1 MISSTFIKDEALKHL
16 KGFWAQAA
24 IITIVFYVISF
35 GVSGTGSFSNA
46 PVVVIGSSLLS
57 LLLLPLEWGFSVLF
71 LNKLRGEKV
80 DLGNLFDGY
89 KDFWRVFGTLLLSG
103 VYTLLWSLLFIIPG
117 IIKSLSY
124 AMTPYILKDDPTA
137 SYDTAIIYSMRL
149 MQGHKMDL
157 FVLYVSLIGWFI
169 LSCLTLG
176 IGFVFLVPYTQMAL
190 ARFYE
195 EVKADFESDDFLLE
209 DDDDED

>member
-1 MISSTFIKDEALKHL
+1 MISSSYIKDEALKHL

-24 IITIVFYVISF
+24 IITIVYYVISGAVSSF
-35 GVSGTGSFSNA
+35 GTFSDA
-46 PVVVIGSSLLS
+46 PVTSLGWTLLA

-71 LNKLRGEKV
+71 LNKLRGERV
-80 DLGNLFDGY
+80 DVGNLFDGY

-103 VYTLLWSLLFIIPG
+103 VYTLLWSLLLIIPG

-176 IGFVFLVPYTQMAL
+176 IGFVFLVPYCQMSL

-195 EVKADFESDDFLLE
+195 EVKADFESDDYLLD

>member
-1 MISSTFIKDEALKHL
+1 MISSTFIKNEALKHL

-35 GVSGTGSFSNA
+35 AVSGTSSLSAA
-46 PVVVIGSSLLS
+46 PAFVIGSSLLS
-57 LLLLPLEWGFSVLF
+57 LLILPLSWGFIVLF
-71 LNKLRGEKV
+71 LDKLRGGAV
-80 DLGNLFDGY
+80 DAGNLFDGY
-89 KDFWRVFGTLLLSG
+89 KDFWRVFGTLLLRG
-103 VYTLLWSLLFIIPG
+103 VYTFLWTLLLIVPG
-117 IIKSLSY
+117 IVKSLSY
-124 AMTPYILKDDPTA
+124 AMTPFILKDNPKA

-157 FVLYVSLIGWFI
+157 FVLYLSFIGWFI

-176 IGFVFLVPYTQMAL
+176 IGFVFLVPYCQMSL

-195 EVKADFESDDFLLE
+195 EVKADFESDDSLLDTDEE
-209 DDDDED
+209 DE